1 MFDIRFERVKTDFSP
16 TPPSNN
22 NNQNASSNGN
32 SSGGGSRR
40 LRTAYTNTQLL
51 ELEKE
56 FHFNKYLCRPRRIE
70 IAASL
75 DLTERQV
82 KVWFQ
87 NRRMKYKRQTQ
98 LQRQKSEARLGSN
111 SSFPGSPSSFDDEP
125 MDDMEGRI
133 KSDFD
138 RPSIPH
144 DGSLENAGSENGLLE
159 IGQANVKREHSIGNV
174 FDDEKLKE
182 DMDDMKRIAGV
193 RDTSRNERNDS
204 VTSYED
210 STSPSSNRSSNN
222 LVTGGPKQSPIMASM
237 MQTPDGVSPLSS
249 PVAKSDV
256 KSCAN
261 LDTDNSQVTQ
271 LGSDTG
277 QRTSVSSPVS
287 NSTAQL
293 QMMQQSHVNK
303 FQSAISS
310 EMTQCGSNQGMSMA
324 KPRMSPRENM
334 PNTTDSFYQTPGCE
348 TNFPGG
354 ANQYSGRGM
363 VNGCYTSMD
372 NYTHSFPG
380 GPQVS
385 RSSKDNLPETFGHQ
399 QISGHKSN
407 QLSPLEKLSALQN
420 QQKRYSYATENSP
433 RSDNGYKSG
442 NFNPQYRYTPN
453 FDMNSNTY
461 HPARGYSGYNN
472 RLHGDNIDLQGSM
485 SMGEFGGNNPQLK
498 PSSFI
503 SGQLNAYQNS
513 VYYDGNYGVGY
524 NSGVNRTM
532 PSTLLSQQ
540 NYLTSTPPQH
550 GSNMAENNGNFEQY
564 NGPDGQF
571 NSSNSEFSSIFAEYY
586 NYSQQGFS
594 T

>member
-1 MFDIRFERVKTDFSP
+1 MYDIYFQRVNTDFSP
-16 TPPSNN
+16 APPSNN
-22 NNQNASSNGN
+22 NNQSVSSNGN
-32 SSGGGSRR
+32 NSGGGSRR

-111 SSFPGSPSSFDDEP
+111 SSFPGSPSSFDDET
-125 MDDMEGRI
+125 MDDIEGRM
-133 KSDFD
+133 KGDFD
-138 RPSIPH
+138 RTNTAH
-144 DGSLENAGSENGLLE
+144 DGSLENTSENNLLE
-159 IGQANVKREHSIGNV
+159 IGQTGVKRENTIENI
-174 FDDEKLKE
+174 FDDEKLRE
-182 DMDDMKRIAGV
+182 EMDDMKRIAGV
-193 RDTSRNERNDS
+193 RDTNRNERNDS
-204 VTSYED
+204 VTSFD
-210 STSPSSNRSSNN
+210 GSTSPSSVRSSNIHQ
-222 LVTGGPKQSPIMASM
+222 KSPNMTSM
-237 MQTPDGVSPLSS
+237 IRTPDGISPLSS
-249 PVAKSDV
+249 PVAKSEG
-256 KSCAN
+256 KPCTN
-261 LDTDNSQVTQ
+261 FDTDSSQASQ
-271 LGSDTG
+271 LGHDTG
-277 QRTSVSSPVS
+277 QRSSVCSPVS
-287 NSTAQL
+287 NNTAQL
-293 QMMQQSHVNK
+293 QMMQQGHVNK
-303 FQSAISS
+303 FQSAVSS
-310 EMTQCGSNQGMSMA
+310 EVTQGGSNQGMSMV

-354 ANQYSGRGM
+354 ANQYSARGM
-363 VNGCYTSMD
+363 VNGCYTTMD
-372 NYTHSFPG
+372 NYTRNFPG

-442 NFNPQYRYTPN
+442 NFNSQYRYTPN

-461 HPARGYSGYNN
+461 HPARGYTGYNH
-472 RLHGDNIDLQGSM
+472 RIHGDNIDLQGSV

-498 PSSFI
+498 SSSFT

-532 PSTLLSQQ
+532 PSSLLSQQ
-540 NYLTSTPPQH
+540 NYLTSTQPQH
-550 GSNMAENNGNFEQY
+550 GSNMAENNGNFEQF
-564 NGPDGQF
+564 NGTDGQF
-571 NSSNSEFSSIFAEYY
+571 NSSNTEFSSIFAEYY